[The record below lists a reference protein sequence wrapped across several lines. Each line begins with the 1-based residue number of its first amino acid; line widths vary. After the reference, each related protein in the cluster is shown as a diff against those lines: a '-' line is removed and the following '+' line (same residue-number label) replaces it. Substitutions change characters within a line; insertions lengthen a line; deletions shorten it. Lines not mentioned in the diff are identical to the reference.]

1 MYGFQPVLWSQRFW
15 KHDTTIIY
23 RDQPQFYKEAQGGAK
38 IKSTGKKGSIHL
50 IKKMKL
56 RMARGEV
63 YLRVSAIL
71 VLVLT
76 ACLVALDT
84 QTKVVFLSI
93 EKKATC
99 RDLNALK

>member
-1 MYGFQPVLWSQRFW
+1 
-15 KHDTTIIY
+15 
-23 RDQPQFYKEAQGGAK
+23 
-38 IKSTGKKGSIHL
+38 
-50 IKKMKL
+50 
-56 RMARGEV
+56 MARGEV